1 MINADTYLTV
11 DWVICSKVTTV
22 KQFEQ
27 QHYGK
32 HDEVNLEYDEL
43 WIVPTIILL
52 DLERHYKEK
61 YNAKAVLTE
70 IFVVS

>member
-1 MINADTYLTV
+1 M
-11 DWVICSKVTTV
+11 